1 MKTHTAFAIF
11 FLFLAS
17 GIDLMADD
25 FFSVRGVKYLA
36 KPGKENAGVW
46 VEVTDP
52 KTKKKQRTFQPCLE
66 VQVQVRETF
75 KAADT
80 FARVHLYDQNRNL
93 LTTIPEPSK
102 ATRGKG
108 KDFASPVFYNAGE
121 RMTLY
126 FALPDKFLSQ
136 RWSAVVVFGDKHGAT
151 VGTLPSSLSLF
162 GLDFPERMI
171 VEGKVKRTG
180 ERKAALD
187 PVTAHVIKTGNPKQ
201 PQITLFVRPPIGM
214 TDGSQA
220 KGVLAMCLLAGSP
233 DEIKRKLQRMEPG
246 EEVGGLIG
254 FAEKHQL
261 AILAW
266 GSRTL
271 WNPKMSHDELN
282 RQINRE
288 LDETFD
294 DVAKAWEKGVKEL
307 SQKYGLPEGNFLL
320 WGQSGSAQ
328 YACRLALRKPQY
340 FLAVHAHIPS
350 SFDKP
355 TAEANQVLWLLS
367 TGEKEGGY
375 PAAKRFFMECRSL
388 GYPIIFKG
396 VPGLGHS
403 GSALT
408 SRLGLQFFEYALS
421 IQDEKAAFLKQ
432 ELSPL
437 NRRKSSDEPWPEDF
451 RTPAFVGDIQNQDF
465 FPGEDEDVIPA
476 VFRVALPT
484 EAIANSWK
492 K

>member
-1 MKTHTAFAIF
+1 MKIVSFFTALV
-11 FLFLAS
+11 LFLGS
-17 GIDLMADD
+17 GLPLMADD

-36 KPGKENAGVW
+36 KPGKDNVGVW

-52 KTKKKQRTFQPCLE
+52 QTKKKQRVFRPCLE
-66 VQVQVRETF
+66 VQVQVQDGM

-80 FARVHLYDQNRNL
+80 FARVHFYDPSRNL
-93 LTTIPEPSK
+93 IATVDQPSV

-108 KDFASPVFYNAGE
+108 KDFATPVFYNKGE
-121 RMTLY
+121 RVMVY
-126 FALPDKFLSQ
+126 FALPEKVLVQ
-136 RWSAVVVFGDKHGAT
+136 RWSAVVVFGDQQGAA
-151 VGTLPSSLSLF
+151 VGTFPGSLSTF
-162 GLDFPERMI
+162 GLDFPERPL
-171 VEGKVKRTG
+171 VEGKVERTG
-180 ERKAALD
+180 ERKTALD
-187 PVTAHVIKTGNPKQ
+187 PVTSHVVKTGNPKQ

-220 KGVLAMCLLAGSP
+220 KGVLAMCLLAGST

-271 WNPKMSHDELN
+271 WNPRMSHDELN

-288 LDETFD
+288 LDETFN

-307 SQKYGLPEGNFLL
+307 NQKYGLPEGNFLL

-403 GSALT
+403 GSSLT
-408 SRLGLQFFEYALS
+408 NRLGLHFFEYALS
-421 IQDEKAAFLKQ
+421 IQDEKATFL
-432 ELSPL
+432 ERERSPFT
-437 NRRKSSDEPWPEDF
+437 RRKSSDEPWPEGF
-451 RTPAFVGDIQNQDF
+451 RNPAFVGDIQNQDF
-465 FPGEDEDVIPA
+465 FPGKDQDVIPA
-476 VFRVALPT
+476 AFRVALPT
-484 EAIANSWK
+484 EVIANSWK